1 MDQLLNEI
9 RFRLENETR
18 SSPELVSSLKQMGLL
33 MFVTGTITKEQVVT
47 FCTALLKLYQNTRE
61 KYNAQIPTSSN

>member
-9 RFRLENETR
+9 QFRLTNETR
-18 SSPELVSSLKQMGLL
+18 SSPELISSLKQMGLL

-47 FCTALLKLYQNTRE
+47 FCTALIKLYSNTKE
-61 KYNAQIPTSSN
+61 KYDAKVSN